1 MSTVFRV
8 VTYLKRYP
16 TLAISQLTCAVLMTV
31 LVIVFP
37 EVTKTITGEVIP
49 QRDFDQLLPLALI
62 AVGTFLATNL
72 FNALRIILNNTFEQK
87 VIFDIRSDLY
97 RKIQRL
103 PMRWFDNKR
112 TGDIMTPGCTETGTD
127 GMTAAVLD
135 AMDRLAR

>member
-16 TLAISQLTCAVLMTV
+16 VLAISQLTCAVLMTV

-62 AVGTFLATNL
+62 VAGTFLATNL
-72 FNALRIILNNTFEQK
+72 FNALRIILNNTFEQALNECL
-87 VIFDIRSDLY
+87 DEMNL
-97 RKIQRL
+97 
-103 PMRWFDNKR
+103 
-112 TGDIMTPGCTETGTD
+112 
-127 GMTAAVLD
+127 VLD
-135 AMDRLAR
+135 DCDDAVVEVQVDVKDSCLSDITGE

>member
-16 TLAISQLTCAVLMTV
+16 ALAISQLTCAVLMTV

-62 AVGTFLATNL
+62 AAGTFLATNL

-87 VIFDIRSDLY
+87 VIFDLRSD
-97 RKIQRL
+97 I
-103 PMRWFDNKR
+103 
-112 TGDIMTPGCTETGTD
+112 
-127 GMTAAVLD
+127 
-135 AMDRLAR
+135 